1 MCEKKLLNF
10 IPVNTLPFI
19 FLLGLFASYALAGD
33 DAGISHLAEQPVN
46 TFLKYNQERF
56 AMLQEAADEVK
67 VEVKE
72 DIKKKSGLKAA
83 FFSAIVPGAG
93 QFYTKNYWRAALYA
107 GLEIAL
113 WSANIIYNNKG
124 DDVDVRMRAYGD
136 EHWSEWQYWSF
147 LNYKASEQG
156 LPYYPFDEN
165 NPNKLLIDFNPD
177 VANDLRYL
185 EGKLGY
191 THVLPST
198 KTQQYYE
205 MIYKYL
211 HQFGVGWDDV
221 MDTFGDPFYYDGGDF
236 TILTPNVATYRDLR
250 NESNGYYD
258 IANNMLM
265 LILVNHVV
273 SDIDAAIAA
282 KKYND
287 GLQYSFQASAQ
298 RVAGRS
304 VNMYGV
310 VLTW

>member
-1 MCEKKLLNF
+1 MCEKKSLTFLSF
-10 IPVNTLPFI
+10 GRLPFI
-19 FLLGLFASYALAGD
+19 FLFGWSVAFAHAGVH
-33 DAGISHLAEQPVN
+33 AGVSPSAERPAN
-46 TFLKYNQERF
+46 SCFDYNQERF

-72 DIKKKSGLKAA
+72 DIQKKSGLKAA
-83 FFSAIVPGAG
+83 FFSAVIPGAG
-93 QFYTKNYWRAALYA
+93 QVYTKNYWRAALYA

-136 EHWSEWQYWSF
+136 EHWSEKQYWSF

-156 LPYYPFDEN
+156 LPHYPFDEN
-165 NPNKLLIDFNPD
+165 DPNKLLIDYNPD
-177 VANDLRYL
+177 VADDLRHL
-185 EGKLGY
+185 EGDLGY

-221 MDTFGDPFYYDGGDF
+221 MATFGDPFYYDGGDF
-236 TILTPNVATYRDLR
+236 TVLTPNVATYRDLR

-258 IANNMLM
+258 MANTMLM
-265 LILVNHVV
+265 VILVNHVA
-273 SDIDAAIAA
+273 STIDAAFSA
-282 KKYND
+282 KKYNE
-287 GLQYSFQASAQ
+287 GLQYSFRASAQ